1 MLSVATG
8 LTGMTGMT
16 GATKTGNGESKV
28 PERTNWI
35 VKVPGARVID
45 MRPPDRRRSLSVKD
59 GPMTSRTD
67 TTGSGAQDLTEEELL
82 AIETEKESFI
92 ERKMREEIEAKQL
105 AALAGKAHQKD
116 WDYVNREDRNRRIPR
131 RQVKAPVYKSIEQ
144 AGYEA
149 WLNDHETKQRKMAL
163 GIGLT

>member
-8 LTGMTGMT
+8 LTGITGMT
-16 GATKTGNGESKV
+16 ATKTVNGESKV

-59 GPMTSRTD
+59 GPMTSRTE

-116 WDYVNREDRNRRIPR
+116 WDYVNKEDRNRRIPR
-131 RQVKAPVYKSIEQ
+131 RLVKAPVYKSIEQ

-149 WLNDHETKQRKMAL
+149 WLEDHETKQRKMAL

>member
-1 MLSVATG
+1 M
-8 LTGMTGMT
+8 
-16 GATKTGNGESKV
+16 
-28 PERTNWI
+28 
-35 VKVPGARVID
+35 
-45 MRPPDRRRSLSVKD
+45 KD
-59 GPMTSRTD
+59 GPMTSRTE

-149 WLNDHETKQRKMAL
+149 WSEDHETKQRKMAL

>member
-8 LTGMTGMT
+8 LTGMTGTT
-16 GATKTGNGESKV
+16 GATKTGNESKV

-59 GPMTSRTD
+59 GLMTSRTE
-67 TTGSGAQDLTEEELL
+67 TTGSGAEDLTEEELL
-82 AIETEKESFI
+82 AIEKESFI

-105 AALAGKAHQKD
+105 AALAGKAQQKD
-116 WDYVNREDRNRRIPR
+116 WDYVNKEDRNRRIPR

-149 WLNDHETKQRKMAL
+149 WLEDHETKQRKIAL